1 MSAVLVFRPMIIE
14 WLSREFGSQAN
25 TSLEFISKCKPT
37 SASSCQS
44 TVESLETHVKK
55 FAQAFAEYLFDR
67 NNTSNMLHPIDLD

>member
-37 SASSCQS
+37 SASGCQS

-55 FAQAFAEYLFDR
+55 AFAEYLFDR